1 MSTLTNVRLPQNRSR
16 QLDERGIR
24 LLRTRTRQQGL
35 ARSGRAV
42 EQNALRRLDS
52 HALEELGLCEGKLN
66 DLASSVVNESTS
78 RISRIWSF
86 KPPMSLHLIVSFCSS
101 IIVATDGSTRG
112 GSDRI
117 IIFVVVSSATR
128 VPCSNL

>member
-1 MSTLTNVRLPQNRSR
+1 MPESYGFSGFRREHLPILPQEFRLVPRQVREDKVYKDDPRVVR
-16 QLDERGIR
+16 QLEV
-24 LLRTRTRQQGL
+24 LR
-35 ARSGRAV
+35 
-42 EQNALRRLDS
+42 
-52 HALEELGLCEGKLN
+52 ELFDRCK
-66 DLASSVVNESTS
+66 
-78 RISRIWSF
+78 
-86 KPPMSLHLIVSFCSS
+86 S

>member
-52 HALEELGLCEGKLN
+52 ELLEEFRVRQRKDDRFLQLRICL
-66 DLASSVVNESTS
+66 SRSTD
-78 RISRIWSF
+78 
-86 KPPMSLHLIVSFCSS
+86 V
-101 IIVATDGSTRG
+101 
-112 GSDRI
+112 
-117 IIFVVVSSATR
+117 
-128 VPCSNL
+128 